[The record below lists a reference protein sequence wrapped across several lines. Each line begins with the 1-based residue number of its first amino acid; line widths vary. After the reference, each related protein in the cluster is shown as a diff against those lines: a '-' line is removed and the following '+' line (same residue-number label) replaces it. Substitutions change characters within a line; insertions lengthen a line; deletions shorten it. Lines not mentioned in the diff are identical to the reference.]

1 MRCKKS
7 NSSVLETVLKSDV
20 EKINAFGSLEKQN
33 SINSLQSLIICW
45 KEISTLQVPRE
56 GKMGGGGRIAVSR
69 VPLLSSYFCGWLS
82 SFPVLA
88 SVEKKNCDYYY
99 YYNYYYKK
107 ECLKERLF
115 Y

>member
-1 MRCKKS
+1 M
-7 NSSVLETVLKSDV
+7 
-20 EKINAFGSLEKQN
+20 GG
-33 SINSLQSLIICW
+33 W
-45 KEISTLQVPRE
+45 
-56 GKMGGGGRIAVSR
+56 GGGGGGRIAISR

-99 YYNYYYKK
+99 YHNYYKK